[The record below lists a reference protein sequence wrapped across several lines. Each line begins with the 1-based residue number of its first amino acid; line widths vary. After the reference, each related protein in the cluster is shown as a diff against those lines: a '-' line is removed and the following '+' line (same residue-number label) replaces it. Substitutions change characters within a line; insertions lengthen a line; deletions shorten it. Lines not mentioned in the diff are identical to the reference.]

1 MIDINKYITKGD
13 YIMQPPK
20 ILSDLMRPITARNE
34 MLAAETPE
42 ERTKRIQAQ
51 FNLYHGK
58 GIRKKKRKKKKG

>member
-1 MIDINKYITKGD
+1 
-13 YIMQPPK
+13 MQPPK